1 MTPRQAQRHGKRG
14 SRGSQLLLA
23 LALVGAPALTGV
35 AWAAPPAPA
44 AGQARTTE
52 QQRLTDEC
60 ARLRAA
66 LERAQAD
73 IASLKQGDRG
83 VRDDYRLRRRM
94 ADAEQLARQLTAA
107 EGDLRRLDAGARPTV
122 PASPAVTGPAEA
134 PGVLQARA
142 DLLSDQARRLAQQAA
157 SYQRTATQ
165 LRARQTLRRRAG
177 QMERD
182 PFGAMDGSK
191 RFMVV
196 RGQEST
202 DTRTSTTGGSKENG
216 FTNPQPTNSPTPP
229 PVGQPGAT
237 AVGPPTSTDNTRG
250 GGPSTTTPV
259 TPPPPPTSARALL
272 DPALAAELSKLE
284 ASGGAGLGDVDKL
297 ERAAAALQ
305 HRAQGLEAQ
314 AQALRARAAKHSRA
328 RSGAVFVAALTGFS
342 TQAV

>member
-1 MTPRQAQRHGKRG
+1 MTPRQAQRHGRRG
-14 SRGSQLLLA
+14 SRGSRLLLA

-44 AGQARTTE
+44 GQARTTE

-60 ARLRAA
+60 ARLRSA
-66 LERAQAD
+66 LGQAQAD

-107 EGDLRRLDAGARPTV
+107 EGDLRRLDAGARSAAV

-157 SYQRTATQ
+157 GYQRTATQ

-196 RGQEST
+196 RGQDGT
-202 DTRTSTTGGSKENG
+202 DTLTTTGGPERAS
-216 FTNPQPTNSPTPP
+216 TPTNNPTAPP
-229 PVGQPGAT
+229 PAPPAGSQPGA
-237 AVGPPTSTDNTRG
+237 AGLAPPPSTDNKG
-250 GGPSTTTPV
+250 GSTSTTTPV
-259 TPPPPPTSARALL
+259 VPPPPPTSARALL

-284 ASGGAGLGDVDKL
+284 ASGGAGIGDVDKL

-305 HRAQGLEAQ
+305 QRAQGLEAQ
-314 AQALRARAAKHSRA
+314 AQALRARAAKH
-328 RSGAVFVAALTGFS
+328 
-342 TQAV
+342 